1 MEERE
6 ERKGHKE
13 RKIRKDKRR
22 KVREQRCNGSSGV
35 TTEIAGERSKQE
47 ERGQVEIRTGRRGL
61 IQKSRGQEDYGK
73 YRR

>member
-1 MEERE
+1 MVVVELQQKLRER
-6 ERKGHKE
+6 
-13 RKIRKDKRR
+13 
-22 KVREQRCNGSSGV
+22 
-35 TTEIAGERSKQE
+35 ERSKPE